1 MLSKGCCQAT
11 RGVAHWCG
19 ISSFWDGLLPVFM
32 FVSFVPGCL
41 TYRALGSLF
50 GLYPVP
56 CWGPFLLVAWAVEQ
70 CLFLWI
76 LLSPGAHHG
85 EVLFLAVYHPS
96 GLLVVVYHDTAL
108 PQCFFWSGTY
118 PWVIFNLVPWSG
130 RNPPC
135 STWMPHIFP
144 LPSFLVRG
152 CTFCLDLTSA

>member
-1 MLSKGCCQAT
+1 
-11 RGVAHWCG
+11 
-19 ISSFWDGLLPVFM
+19 M

-41 TYRALGSLF
+41 TYRALRSLF

-76 LLSPGAHHG
+76 LLSPGAHHD

-108 PQCFFWSGTY
+108 PQCFFLEWDLSLGHFSRAMEWKESSLFHLDAAYHSFTLLSSVGLY
-118 PWVIFNLVPWSG
+118 L
-130 RNPPC
+130 
-135 STWMPHIFP
+135 
-144 LPSFLVRG
+144 LPG
-152 CTFCLDLTSA
+152 ANFCLVFIVVALYS